1 MDNLN
6 DESESEKDRNRNE
19 KCILLFT
26 CSYCGKKL
34 NTLNINEDDNSSSG
48 YEKDNIF
55 YQNMAND
62 YICSG
67 CNKTYLKK
75 CSVCLC
81 AIKINKNY
89 NSGCIIFCTKCSHGG
104 HYEHYKEWFTY
115 LNECPNS
122 KCDCRC
128 QEEGY
133 KNLMSS

>member
-6 DESESEKDRNRNE
+6 DESDGEKSRNPND
-19 KCILLFT
+19 KCILIFT
-26 CSYCGKKL
+26 CSYCGKKI
-34 NTLNINEDDNSSSG
+34 NTLKKNEDDKSLS
-48 YEKDNIF
+48 YEKDNNFF

-81 AIKINKNY
+81 PIKISKNL
-89 NSGCIIFCTKCSHGG
+89 NSECITFCTKCSHGG

-122 KCDCRC
+122 KCNCIC
-128 QEEGY
+128 QEEGRRT
-133 KNLMSS
+133 LSQL